1 MECLLRL
8 LTLVARATIF
18 HVIKQILMFLPH
30 RILFHVVFI
39 VYVVFN
45 FNVSSLDH
53 NGSMPLCH
61 MSIDIILNPLDE
73 IVFHS
78 MIQTVGFLKGQAL
91 VLL

>member
-1 MECLLRL
+1 
-8 LTLVARATIF
+8 VARATIF

-30 RILFHVVFI
+30 HILFHVVFI
-39 VYVVFN
+39 VPSIIVFN

-61 MSIDIILNPLDE
+61 MSIDIIVNPLDE
-73 IVFHS
+73 NVFHS